1 MRRILFRGKRKSDGQ
16 WVIGDLSRYTIL
28 GKVNICKVEDN
39 LSTTVHEIDPRTIG
53 QLMEIRDKNGKDI
66 YEGDIVRLPKCE
78 NDTAVFSKK
87 GCNYFLKGNRSNY
100 ELGSCDS
107 ECFEVIGNI
116 YDNPDLVEDN
126 A

>member
-28 GKVNICKVEDN
+28 GKVNICKIEDN

-78 NDTAVFSKK
+78 NDIAVFCKK
-87 GCNYFLKGNRSNY
+87 GCNYFLKGKRSRY

>member
-16 WVIGDLSRYTIL
+16 WVIGDLNRYTIL

-78 NDTAVFSKK
+78 NDTAVFVKK
-87 GCNYFLKGNRSNY
+87 GCNYFLKGKRSNY

>member
-78 NDTAVFSKK
+78 NDTAVFYKK
-87 GCNYFLKGNRSNY
+87 GCNYFLKGKRSSY

-107 ECFEVIGNI
+107 ECFEIIGNI
-116 YDNPDLVEDN
+116 FDNPELIGEQS
-126 A
+126 